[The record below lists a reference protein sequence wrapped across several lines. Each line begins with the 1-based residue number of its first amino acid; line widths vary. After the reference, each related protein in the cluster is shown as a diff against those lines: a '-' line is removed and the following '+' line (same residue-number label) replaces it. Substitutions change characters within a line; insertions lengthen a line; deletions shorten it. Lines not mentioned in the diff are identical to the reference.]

1 MQTSASS
8 STACGDSSVNDLLHS
23 PLLDSVPGNGLRHFH
38 QLLDHLRHW
47 YFDNLLDNLWYMDVC
62 DLFTDLLRNSLPE
75 VVANQAPLPCEKSI
89 VKLTCPHDGQRSDD
103 FFSEADLSQAHGDP
117 LSRSWLVQVHRGTQ
131 EECTDAVVCRLKL
144 DCGWVC

>member
-103 FFSEADLSQAHGDP
+103 FFSEADLSKHTVIHSQDHGWC
-117 LSRSWLVQVHRGTQ
+117 RCTEEHRKSALMQ
-131 EECTDAVVCRLKL
+131 WCVV
-144 DCGWVC
+144 